1 MRGEKRMNKYK
12 IESDFIYKG
21 YRCITIFNSLGI
33 RCGYVGI
40 PKGHC
45 LYGKEDYD
53 KVGVMVKEWAE
64 EMNIDKLSPV
74 TLFLG
79 NLQDTESEIRM
90 DMFFNVHGSI
100 TYTNGGENS
109 SYPIKSDLWWIG
121 FDCGHAEDGRDLD
134 FVEELWGDDEE
145 LKRWVIFERTTQC
158 FEDWE
163 IRTLEYT
170 QQECKNLV
178 DQVIHY
184 VKKFDNK

>member
-1 MRGEKRMNKYK
+1 MRGGKRMNKYK

-45 LYGKEDYD
+45 LYGKTDCD
-53 KVGVMVKEWAE
+53 KVGVTR
-64 EMNIDKLSPV
+64 I
-74 TLFLG
+74 
-79 NLQDTESEIRM
+79 
-90 DMFFNVHGSI
+90 DMFFNVHGGI

-145 LKRWVIFERTTQC
+145 LKRRVRTTQC
-158 FEDWE
+158 FKDWK
-163 IRTLEYT
+163 IRTLKYT